1 MADANLSKGRFS
13 FWAFQAR
20 LSPYLFVAP
29 FVLLFICFMLY
40 PLLRSLFLSV
50 HKSAGPDDL
59 QFVGSGNF
67 TFLVRDRMF
76 WWAVLNTLLFA
87 GAFLAIQIPCSMLLA
102 IVMNNSR
109 VRCRNLFR
117 FAFFSTHLVGSV
129 FVAVIFNVLLGART
143 GVNQARSQIRDAL
156 GGIASATGVEWFA
169 MLRPGHDPLGF
180 LTDPSWTMPAILV
193 AALYLSVGYGMVYF
207 LAALQSV
214 DNELYEA
221 ADVDGASRWQQFVHV
236 TIPGIKPVL
245 LFLILVG
252 MIGALQLFELP
263 YVLFGG
269 AGPNNRA
276 LTIVMYLFSNGFE
289 QGNLGYASAIGW
301 ALVLLVAAMSIIQ
314 LRLRQAAQT

>member
-1 MADANLSKGRFS
+1 V
-13 FWAFQAR
+13 
-20 LSPYLFVAP
+20 FVAP
-29 FVLLFICFMLY
+29 FVLLFVGFMLY

-50 HKSAGPDDL
+50 HKSAGPDEL
-59 QFVGSGNF
+59 QFIGMGNF
-67 TFLVRDRMF
+67 TFLLRDQVF

-87 GAFLAIQIPCSMLLA
+87 GAFLLIQIPASMLLA
-102 IVMNNSR
+102 IVLNNPR
-109 VRCRNLFR
+109 VRFRNVFR

-129 FVAVIFNVLLGART
+129 FVAVIFNVLLGGRT
-143 GVNQARSQIRDAL
+143 GINQARSQIREAL
-156 GGIASATGVEWFA
+156 TAVANSSGQGWLERLSPGVE
-169 MLRPGHDPLGF
+169 PIGF
-180 LTDPSWTMPAILV
+180 LTDPSWTMPAILT

-207 LAALQSV
+207 LAALQAV
-214 DNELYEA
+214 DKDLYEA

-236 TIPGIKPVL
+236 TLPGIRPVL

-301 ALVLLVAAMSIIQ
+301 ALVVLVAAMSIIQ
-314 LRLRQAAQT
+314 LRLQRASQT